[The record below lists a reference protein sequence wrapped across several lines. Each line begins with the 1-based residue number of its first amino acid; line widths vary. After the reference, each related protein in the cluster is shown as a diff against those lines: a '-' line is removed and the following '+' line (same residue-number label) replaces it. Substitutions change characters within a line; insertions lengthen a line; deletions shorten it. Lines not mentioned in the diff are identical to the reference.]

1 MLEVKHCL
9 KKIPIQSP
17 YENHNSFKG
26 KSFTLHYQA
35 VLKKLTTHFYLHV
48 SGGAKYSVWNDIQLK
63 R

>member
-26 KSFTLHYQA
+26 KSFTLHFQA
-35 VLKKLTTHFYLHV
+35 VLKKINNALFIYMLVMVQNTVCGITF
-48 SGGAKYSVWNDIQLK
+48 N
-63 R
+63 

>member
-26 KSFTLHYQA
+26 KSFTLHFQA
-35 VLKKLTTHFYLHV
+35 VLKKNEQRTFIYMLVVVQNTVFGMTF
-48 SGGAKYSVWNDIQLK
+48 S
-63 R
+63 